1 MPMDVSP
8 AETGSI
14 ALDVDRV
21 FKRFTR
27 TSFFGLKSAK
37 GIETQALQDIS
48 LEVCQG
54 ETVGLLGPN
63 GSGKTTLLKI
73 IATLLEPTSG
83 TVKLYGT
90 DIARE
95 ARKVRGRIGLV
106 TCDERS
112 FYWRLSGRENLN
124 FFGALYG
131 LSAAHTARRSEMLV
145 EMLGLAHAFDRSFQS
160 YSSGM
165 KQKLAIARGLLSEPE
180 LVLHDE
186 PTRSLD
192 PLSAYHIRQWLA
204 QNRKQCPKQTHL
216 IATNQLQEAE
226 QLCDR
231 VLIINRGV
239 ILAAGT
245 VQEIRDRWNKSGR
258 EAYEVAFE
266 GHVDLRALDPIFGS
280 DIFAVTERPHSP
292 GQFIARFD
300 SSEADGRL
308 SSVLRV
314 IVQAGGSV
322 LYCKSQQASFDE
334 IFCSM
339 VEQQVPAVGASK

>member
-1 MPMDVSP
+1 MPMDVSRT
-8 AETGSI
+8 ATGSI
-14 ALDVDRV
+14 ALNVNRV
-21 FKRFTR
+21 FKRYTR
-27 TSFFGLKSAK
+27 NSFLGLKPK

-48 LEVCQG
+48 FEVRQG
-54 ETVGLLGPN
+54 ETLGLLGPN

-73 IATLLEPTSG
+73 IATLLDPTSG
-83 TVKLYGT
+83 SVKLYGT
-90 DIARE
+90 DISRE

-131 LSAAHTARRSEMLV
+131 LSASHTAKRSEMLV
-145 EMLGLAHAFDRSFQS
+145 QMLGLEHAFERSFQS

-180 LVLHDE
+180 LILYDE

-192 PLSAYHIRQWLA
+192 PLSASHIRQWLT
-204 QNRKQCPKQTHL
+204 NNSKLYPKQTHL

-239 ILAAGT
+239 ILAAGS
-245 VQEIRDRWNKSGR
+245 VQEIRDKWNQSGR

-266 GHVDLRALDPIFGS
+266 GRVDLRSLEAIFGS
-280 DIFAVTERPHSP
+280 DIFSVTERPHAA
-292 GQFIARFD
+292 GQFIAYFD
-300 SSEADGRL
+300 SSEADRRL

-322 LYCKSQQASFDE
+322 LYCKSHQASFDE

-339 VEQQVPAVGASK
+339 VEQQVPAAGVSQ

>member
-1 MPMDVSP
+1 MPTDVSL
-8 AETGSI
+8 AATGSI
-14 ALDVDRV
+14 ALNVDRV
-21 FKRFTR
+21 FKRYTR
-27 TSFFGLKSAK
+27 TSFFGLKPK

-48 LEVCQG
+48 FEVRQG
-54 ETVGLLGPN
+54 ETLGLLGPN

-73 IATLLEPTSG
+73 IATLLDPTSG
-83 TVKLYGT
+83 SVNLYGA
-90 DIARE
+90 DISRE

-131 LSAAHTARRSEMLV
+131 LSASHTARRSKMLV
-145 EMLGLAHAFDRSFQS
+145 EMLGLAHAFERPFQS

-180 LVLHDE
+180 LVLYDE

-204 QNRKQCPKQTHL
+204 NNSKLHPKQTHL

-239 ILAAGT
+239 ILAAGS
-245 VQEIRDRWNKSGR
+245 VQEIRDKWNKSGR
-258 EAYEVAFE
+258 ETYEVTFE
-266 GHVDLRALDPIFGS
+266 GHVDLRSLEAVFGFGIFS
-280 DIFAVTERPHSP
+280 VTERPHSA

-300 SSEADGRL
+300 SSEADRHL

-314 IVQAGGSV
+314 IVQAGGSI
-322 LYCKSQQASFDE
+322 LYCKSQQTSFDE

-339 VEQQVPAVGASK
+339 VEQQVPAVGVSK